1 MDDNSAKRL
10 FRLYPNVIVGIFI
23 ILLEIFLM
31 QETTDFTPNNNDFR
45 FNIRNISTTFYI
57 CHKQSMQVLL
67 AEYYV
72 QLISAEMNVLFQLLD
87 FWFVPDKNFDNFG
100 KKK

>member
-1 MDDNSAKRL
+1 MITMQKGYSVIL
-10 FRLYPNVIVGIFI
+10 PNIIVGIFV
-23 ILLEIFLM
+23 ILLESFLV
-31 QETTDFTPNNNDFR
+31 QEGSDFTPNNNDFR

-87 FWFVPDKNFDNFG
+87 F
-100 KKK
+100 